1 MSVSFVLHAK
11 NSSGHQVL
19 DVERDADGTYGFTI
33 WGELDG
39 KQIQIDFD
47 DLSQRDMDDFVAFL
61 SLRSK
66 QPAAE

>member
-19 DVERDADGTYGFTI
+19 DVDRKDDGTYNFTI

-61 SLRSK
+61 SLRSQK
-66 QPAAE
+66 PAAE